1 MVFWSGTCPAAHET
15 DALQLLTHRLLDLA
29 DQQETSGLRGAGF
42 TRVAV
47 GSCPALEQP
56 TEITSL
62 SNYFLE
68 HGLEISFR
76 GGLEWLGSVGAHR
89 CPPSTNSVPLVRF
102 AASRLNEL
110 RTNISR
116 AALWGES
123 LWVSA
128 EVHSV
133 GEPLRAQLLDHLT
146 NPLVLAVQQLAG
158 TEARLESVE
167 PLRGAADAA
176 DGSAAGAAAGSAAA
190 GSAADAAG
198 GSSNSSAASAV
209 ALRAWGRP
217 LGAGRAEEVALLF
230 ENPGARAAKARVP
243 WGARVLSQFSPAGAW
258 VRAVW
263 ATAAWQRN
271 ADVVLRRV
279 ADRHAA
285 AASLDGAS
293 GGASISRALP
303 AAALHTFEVPPRDV
317 VLLVVFSSQRA
328 AAAFPPRW
336 AVRAPSVSLGA
347 PRQYVRDFRD
357 HAPPEPLPPRAD
369 DGSVPPPVQATGLP
383 APAPEA
389 ARRRG
394 ERDFDLPFAPLAA
407 ALAASSAAAA
417 LLLRLAG
424 CRCAERGA
432 ARSAGAMA
440 WPQAWPSPTA
450 AALSEEARMERASL
464 IESRV
469 ETPLAPS
476 YHAERAD
483 LEAYFAEPSLAPAE
497 RTRPGARARR
507 DAATAPPRPPPR
519 PPRPPPRPPRL
530 PPPPLP
536 PPQRARLSPRPRAAG
551 TESKRKRARPSLP
564 AGWGGPAPGRDE
576 QAIPSIPRSR
586 EPSTALGAANDV
598 AARRGFAYSSS
609 CQRLT
614 EHSSDGGGPNH
625 PGCTSV

>member
-1 MVFWSGTCPAAHET
+1 M
-15 DALQLLTHRLLDLA
+15 
-29 DQQETSGLRGAGF
+29 
-42 TRVAV
+42 
-47 GSCPALEQP
+47 
-56 TEITSL
+56 
-62 SNYFLE
+62 
-68 HGLEISFR
+68 
-76 GGLEWLGSVGAHR
+76 
-89 CPPSTNSVPLVRF
+89 
-102 AASRLNEL
+102 
-110 RTNISR
+110 
-116 AALWGES
+116 
-123 LWVSA
+123 
-128 EVHSV
+128 
-133 GEPLRAQLLDHLT
+133 
-146 NPLVLAVQQLAG
+146 
-158 TEARLESVE
+158 
-167 PLRGAADAA
+167 
-176 DGSAAGAAAGSAAA
+176 
-190 GSAADAAG
+190 
-198 GSSNSSAASAV
+198 
-209 ALRAWGRP
+209 
-217 LGAGRAEEVALLF
+217 
-230 ENPGARAAKARVP
+230 P

-507 DAATAPPRPPPR
+507 DAAPAPPRPPPR
-519 PPRPPPRPPRL
+519 PPRPPPRPPPLPRRHCPRRDVPGCA
-530 PPPPLP
+530 PPPRRRDRVEAQARAPLAP
-536 PPQRARLSPRPRAAG
+536 CGVGRPRA
-551 TESKRKRARPSLP
+551 RARR
-564 AGWGGPAPGRDE
+564 AGDPE
-576 QAIPSIPRSR
+576 YPSIARAEHR
-586 EPSTALGAANDV
+586 
-598 AARRGFAYSSS
+598 ARRG
-609 CQRLT
+609 
-614 EHSSDGGGPNH
+614 E
-625 PGCTSV
+625 

>member
-1 MVFWSGTCPAAHET
+1 M
-15 DALQLLTHRLLDLA
+15 
-29 DQQETSGLRGAGF
+29 
-42 TRVAV
+42 
-47 GSCPALEQP
+47 
-56 TEITSL
+56 
-62 SNYFLE
+62 
-68 HGLEISFR
+68 
-76 GGLEWLGSVGAHR
+76 
-89 CPPSTNSVPLVRF
+89 PSTNSVPLVRF

-146 NPLVLAVQQLAG
+146 NPLALAVQQLAG

-167 PLRGAADAA
+167 PLRGA
-176 DGSAAGAAAGSAAA
+176 SAARRRRGCRRQRRRRRRRRL
-190 GSAADAAG
+190 
-198 GSSNSSAASAV
+198 NSSAASAV

-217 LGAGRAEEVALLF
+217 LGAGHAEEVALLF
-230 ENPGARAAKARVP
+230 ENPGARAAQARVP

-303 AAALHTFEVPPRDV
+303 AAALHTFGAPARHGAPRR
-317 VLLVVFSSQRA
+317 LLVPARRRRLPAALGGARAERLAGRPSAVRPRLPRPRPARAAAAARRRRQRA
-328 AAAFPPRW
+328 AAGAGDGP
-336 AVRAPSVSLGA
+336 ARAGA
-347 PRQYVRDFRD
+347 
-357 HAPPEPLPPRAD
+357 
-369 DGSVPPPVQATGLP
+369 
-383 APAPEA
+383 EA

-507 DAATAPPRPPPR
+507 DAAPAPPRPPPR
-519 PPRPPPRPPRL
+519 PPRPPPRPPPL
-530 PPPPLP
+530 PPPPP
-536 PPQRARLSPRPRAAG
+536 PPPRRARLRPAPAPQGPSRSASARAPRSPRGGAA
-551 TESKRKRARPSLP
+551 RAR
-564 AGWGGPAPGRDE
+564 ARR

-614 EHSSDGGGPNH
+614 EHSSDGGGPTT
-625 PGCTSV
+625 PVVPACDCVCGQPVFALPFRAS